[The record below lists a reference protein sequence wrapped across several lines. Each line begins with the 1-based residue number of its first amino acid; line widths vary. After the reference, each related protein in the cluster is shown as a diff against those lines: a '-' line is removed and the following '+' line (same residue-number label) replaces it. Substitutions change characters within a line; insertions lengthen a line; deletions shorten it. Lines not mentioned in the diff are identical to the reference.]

1 MRNNEDQRLPAIFP
15 HVMRRTVIYLGDSNS
30 IPSGVVNSI
39 RRLFSSIG
47 YRFIFLPDLLNDLSP
62 ELLAYLFPGF
72 VRKDL
77 LSLEDQIK
85 RQAGLDGRTGF
96 LYKKSRYWYFRFREV
111 PSPPDIYD
119 EAEKLAGQLTRKR
132 RRFHRFVRTLI
143 DKGSESLLD
152 YYYDSIEPEEEEGAR
167 IVPRLCPKEYSVS
180 EEHPP
185 YEEPKLAEAKP
196 VLRYKTP
203 PVDLDPHAQEI
214 LAEINRLLEVYGL
227 TLEELEVIIG
237 YTVKLSK
244 MKITRNGGIIMTD
257 FGNTEIKMDHLTK
270 MVYFFYLRHPEGVRF
285 KEVDDYREE
294 LLHIYMGITGRDN
307 PEEIR
312 NSVTGHIAPY
322 GSGLRISASRIK
334 KAFRDQFGEKVAK
347 FYCLEGKKGGPY
359 SIAIDRDYVIWE
371 YPD

>member
-1 MRNNEDQRLPAIFP
+1 MRNNEDQRIKTVFP
-15 HVMRRTVIYLGDSNS
+15 HVMRRIVIYLGNS
-30 IPSGVVNSI
+30 YALPDGVVNSI
-39 RRLFSSIG
+39 GRLFRSVG

-62 ELLAYLFPGF
+62 EILAYLFPGF
-72 VRKDL
+72 DRKDL

-96 LYKKSRYWYFRFREV
+96 LYKKSRYWYFRFREISL
-111 PSPPDIYD
+111 PSEIYD
-119 EAEKLAGQLTRKR
+119 EAEKLAGQLIRRK
-132 RRFHRFVRTLI
+132 RRFHRFVRALI
-143 DKGSESLLD
+143 DKGSERVFD
-152 YYYDSIEPEEEEGAR
+152 YYNCSVEPEEEEGAQIEPR
-167 IVPRLCPKEYSVS
+167 ICPSRYSVS
-180 EEHPP
+180 EEHPS
-185 YEEPKLAEAKP
+185 YEEPKP
-196 VLRYKTP
+196 VLRYKNP
-203 PVDLDPHAQEI
+203 PFDLDPHAQEV
-214 LAEINRLLEVYGL
+214 LSEINRLLEVYDL

-244 MKITRNGGIIMTD
+244 MRITRNGSIIMTD

-285 KEVDDYREE
+285 KEVDDYRGE

-312 NSVTGHIAPY
+312 NSVIGHIDPY

>member
-1 MRNNEDQRLPAIFP
+1 
-15 HVMRRTVIYLGDSNS
+15 MRRTVIYLGDSNAL
-30 IPSGVVNSI
+30 PGGVLYSI

-62 ELLAYLFPGF
+62 EVLAYLFPGF
-72 VRKDL
+72 VSKDL

-85 RQAGLDGRTGF
+85 RQAGLNGRTGF
-96 LYKKSRYWYFRFREV
+96 LYKKSRYRYFRFRDV
-111 PSPPDIYD
+111 SLLSDIYD
-119 EAEKLAGQLTRKR
+119 EAEKLAGHLISRK

-143 DKGSESLLD
+143 DKESESFFD
-152 YYYDSIEPEEEEGAR
+152 YFNDSIEPEEEDGAR
-167 IVPRLCPKEYSVS
+167 IVPRICPTEYDVS
-180 EEHPP
+180 EEHPS
-185 YEEPKLAEAKP
+185 YKEPKPAKAKP
-196 VLRYKTP
+196 VIRYKTH

-214 LAEINRLLEVYGL
+214 LSEINRLLEVYGL

-244 MKITRNGGIIMTD
+244 MRITRNGGIIMTD
-257 FGNTEIKMDHLTK
+257 FGNIEIKMDHLTK

-285 KEVDDYREE
+285 KEVDNYLGE

-312 NSVTGHIAPY
+312 NSIIGHIDPY

-347 FYCLEGKKGGPY
+347 FYCLEGKKGEPY
-359 SIAIDRDYVIWE
+359 CIPIDRDYVIWE
-371 YPD
+371 YPV

>member
-1 MRNNEDQRLPAIFP
+1 MRNNEDQRIQAIFP
-15 HVMRRTVIYLGDSNS
+15 HVMRRTVIYLGDSS
-30 IPSGVVNSI
+30 VLPSGVLNSI

-62 ELLAYLFPGF
+62 EILAYLFPGF
-72 VRKDL
+72 VSKDL

-85 RQAGLDGRTGF
+85 RQAGLNGRTGF
-96 LYKKSRYWYFRFREV
+96 LYKKSRYRYFRFREV
-111 PSPPDIYD
+111 YSPPDIYD
-119 EAEKLAGQLTRKR
+119 EAEKLAGQLISRKG
-132 RRFHRFVRTLI
+132 RFHRFVRALI
-143 DKGSESLLD
+143 DKGSENFFD
-152 YYYDSIEPEEEEGAR
+152 FYYDSIEPEEQEGAR
-167 IVPRLCPKEYSVS
+167 IVPRICPTEYSVS
-180 EEHPP
+180 EEHPS
-185 YEEPKLAEAKP
+185 YKESKP
-196 VLRYKTP
+196 VLRYKVS
-203 PVDLDPHAQEI
+203 PVDLDPHTQEV
-214 LAEINRLLEVYGL
+214 LSEINRLLEVYNL

-244 MKITRNGGIIMTD
+244 MRITRNGGIIMTD

-285 KEVDDYREE
+285 KEVDDYRGE

-312 NSVTGHIAPY
+312 NSVIGHIDPY

-334 KAFRDQFGEKVAK
+334 KAFRDRFGEKVAK
-347 FYCLEGKKGGPY
+347 FYCLEGKKGEPY

-371 YPD
+371 YSE

>member
-1 MRNNEDQRLPAIFP
+1 MRNNEDQRIQAIFP
-15 HVMRRTVIYLGDSNS
+15 HVMRRTVIYLGDSNAL
-30 IPSGVVNSI
+30 PGGVLNSI

-62 ELLAYLFPGF
+62 EILAYLFPGF
-72 VRKDL
+72 VSKDL

-85 RQAGLDGRTGF
+85 RQAGLNGRTGF

-111 PSPPDIYD
+111 FSPSDIYG
-119 EAEKLAGQLTRKR
+119 EAEKLAGQLISRK

-143 DKGSESLLD
+143 DKGSESIFD
-152 YYYDSIEPEEEEGAR
+152 YFNDSIEPEEEDRAGIEPR
-167 IVPRLCPKEYSVS
+167 ICPTEYSVS
-180 EEHPP
+180 KEHPS
-185 YEEPKLAEAKP
+185 YKESNP
-196 VLRYKTP
+196 VLRYKVP
-203 PVDLDPHAQEI
+203 PVDLDPHTQEV
-214 LAEINRLLEVYGL
+214 LSEINRLLEVYKL

-244 MKITRNGGIIMTD
+244 MRITRNGGIIMTD

-285 KEVDDYREE
+285 KEVDDYRGE
-294 LLHIYMGITGRDN
+294 LLHIYMGITGRDS

-312 NSVTGHIAPY
+312 NSVIGHIDPY

-334 KAFRDQFGEKVAK
+334 KAFRDRFGEKVAK
-347 FYCLEGKKGGPY
+347 FYCLEGKKGEPY

-371 YPD
+371 YLE